1 MSILDFEKLE
11 ALDEREFQATEPYP
25 FANPEGVLTQEG
37 RKALL
42 ETAPEVEQFAPIFG
56 KTRSYGQQSH
66 DRLALE
72 YEDDLQLA
80 RPWRQFI
87 DELRG
92 PLYLKFL
99 RRMFGR
105 GGLSLTF
112 HWHYTPNGCSVSPH
126 CDAAHKLGSHIF
138 YLNTEDDWEPEWGG
152 ATVVLDD
159 GGRFD
164 HKQAPAFEDFDREF
178 TADTRGNRSFLFAR
192 REQSW
197 HGVREIHCPEGR
209 YRKVFIVVVNDR
221 LRAAG
226 QNLLNKVRG
235 AKKASSARAADVS

>member
-1 MSILDFEKLE
+1 MNDLALVWQESGKLE
-11 ALDEREFQATEPYP
+11 AA
-25 FANPEGVLTQEG
+25 A
-37 RKALL
+37 
-42 ETAPEVEQFAPIFG
+42 EQFETIIG
-56 KTRSYGQQSH
+56 KKRSYNQQSH

-72 YEDDLQLA
+72 YRDDLDLA
-80 RPWRQFI
+80 GPWRQFI

-92 PLYLKFL
+92 PRYDRFL

-138 YLNTEDDWEPEWGG
+138 YLNTDKDWDPAWGG
-152 ATVVLDD
+152 STVVLDD
-159 GGRFD
+159 GGRFG
-164 HKQAPAFEDFDREF
+164 HKQAPAFEDFDRRI
-178 TADTRGNRSFLFAR
+178 TADTQGNRSFLFAR

-197 HGVREIHCPEGR
+197 HGVPEIRCPEGH

-221 LRAAG
+221 LRAGAQSLWKRIRGSKSRASEYAG
-226 QNLLNKVRG
+226 DR
-235 AKKASSARAADVS
+235 S

>member
-1 MSILDFEKLE
+1 MSIIDFQRLD
-11 ALDEREFQATEPYP
+11 AMDEREFQATKPYP
-25 FANPEGVLTQEG
+25 FANPEGVLTDEG
-37 RKALL
+37 YKALL
-42 ETAPEVEQFAPIFG
+42 ETAPPVEQFETIFG

-72 YEDDLQLA
+72 YDDDVELA
-80 RPWRQFI
+80 PPWRQFL
-87 DELRG
+87 DELQG
-92 PLYLKFL
+92 PRYAKFL

-138 YLNTEDDWEPEWGG
+138 YLNTEEEWDPEWGG
-152 ATVVLDD
+152 STVVLDD
-159 GGRFD
+159 GGRFG
-164 HKQAPAFEDFDREF
+164 HKQAPAFEDFDSEI
-178 TADTRGNRSFLFAR
+178 TADTQGNRSLLFAR

-197 HGVREIHCPEGR
+197 HGVREIHCPEGL

-221 LRAAG
+221 LRAPA
-226 QNLLNKVRG
+226 QNLLKRIRG
-235 AKKASSARAADVS
+235 WKKTSS